1 MKHIFSFSKNSK
13 KREMSSAKRLFLGS
27 TLMIVSVFLIS
38 SFISYLLTGETDQS
52 NLTISPDEFINSTNS
67 LGKIG
72 AIIGDFFIY
81 KGYGISS
88 IILPILIF
96 LSSLHV
102 LLNTKKKKI
111 SKKLDLGILFN
122 CLLFN
127 IFWIY

>member
-52 NLTISPDEFINSTNS
+52 NLTINPDEFINSTNS

-72 AIIGDFFIY
+72 AII
-81 KGYGISS
+81 
-88 IILPILIF
+88 
-96 LSSLHV
+96 
-102 LLNTKKKKI
+102 
-111 SKKLDLGILFN
+111 
-122 CLLFN
+122 
-127 IFWIY
+127 